1 MSSKV
6 CSKHEK
12 GQKCVRCLSMADEL
26 LKIED
31 LSEEQRKKVLT
42 IRDKCESGAAISEVQ
57 VKYIYELRDEFMK

>member
-1 MSSKV
+1 
-6 CSKHEK
+6 
-12 GQKCVRCLSMADEL
+12 MADEL